1 MEKHLL
7 AIPNRCTGCNRCA
20 YACAAFKEG
29 MFIPTKARIKIN
41 NFPPQGYSVPS
52 ICFQCPQPDC
62 AKACPQEAIFKNE
75 KGIIVVDA
83 RKCDGCG
90 DCVTACPY
98 GMIEQ
103 YSSGKAYKCDLC
115 GGNPACV
122 AECNFGALVFKEADK
137 ITRKLRGIQMRQ
149 RITEGTPEDKRHHLA
164 ANILNNAV
172 RIPRTAG
179 YMG

>member
-7 AIPNRCTGCNRCA
+7 AIPNRCTGCNRCV
-20 YACAAFKEG
+20 YACTAVKEG
-29 MFIPTKARIKIN
+29 MFRPSKARLRIN
-41 NFPPQGYSVPS
+41 NFPLQGYSVPS
-52 ICFQCPQPDC
+52 ICFQCSKPDC
-62 AKACPQEAIFKNE
+62 IKACPAEAIFKNE
-75 KGIIVVDA
+75 RGVVVIDA
-83 RKCDGCG
+83 GKCDGCG

-103 YSSGKAYKCDLC
+103 YGSGKAYKCDLC

-122 AECNFGALVFKEADK
+122 AECHFGALVFKEPDT
-137 ITRKLRGIQMRQ
+137 ISRKLRGLQMKQ
-149 RITEGTPEDKRHHLA
+149 RIAEGSAEDKRYALA
-164 ANILNNAV
+164 ANILKDAV